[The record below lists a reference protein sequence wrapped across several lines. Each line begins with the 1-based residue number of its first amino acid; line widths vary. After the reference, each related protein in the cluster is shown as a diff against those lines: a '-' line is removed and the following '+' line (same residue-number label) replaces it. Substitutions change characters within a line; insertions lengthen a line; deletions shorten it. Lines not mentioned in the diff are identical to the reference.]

1 MQGIATMAVGVV
13 VVAALYLGRD
23 IFIPL
28 VLAILLSFVLAPVT
42 SFFRRLRLGRIPSV
56 IVAVLLALGVI
67 LAIGTVIGAQIA
79 DLAGN
84 ASQYRTT
91 VERKIAGLQEG
102 ILGRAN
108 VIVRTLDHGVGGLA
122 TGPGKAAPGDA
133 PATQTGTPGTEPML
147 VRVQEQDSSPVTLAR
162 KILGPVVEPLAT
174 VGIVVV
180 VVIFLLMQ
188 REDLRNRLIRL
199 FGSSDLHRTT
209 MAMDD
214 AAKRLSRY
222 FLVQL
227 GLNAAF
233 GIIIGVGLWLIGVP
247 SPVLWGVFSAL
258 MRFVPYVGAFISG
271 ILPVALAA
279 AVDPGWSMVLAA
291 AALFLVAEPL
301 VGQVA
306 EPLLYGQSTGLS
318 PFAVIISTLFWTF
331 LWGPIGLIL
340 ATPFTVCLVVL
351 GKHVERLEF
360 LNVLLGDQPPLTPV
374 ENFYQR
380 ILAGDPDEAVELG
393 EQMLRERSLSS
404 YYDEVALKGLQ
415 LAANDYARGVI
426 PHQQLEDI
434 KLAAQAL
441 VEDFEKRPDEDP
453 SKPEAATADPTAAS
467 DGTAMPGWAPPA
479 SELPPAWRGER
490 PVL

>member
-1 MQGIATMAVGVV
+1 MAVGVV
-13 VVAALYLGRD
+13 VIAALYLGRD

-28 VLAILLSFVLAPVT
+28 VLAVLLSFVLAPVT
-42 SFFRRLRLGRIPSV
+42 GFLRRLRLGRIPSV
-56 IVAVLLALGVI
+56 IAAVLLALGVI

-91 VERKIAGLQEG
+91 VEAKIAGLQEG

-122 TGPGKAAPGDA
+122 AGSGKAAPGDT
-133 PATQTGTPGTEPML
+133 PATKPGAPGSEPML

-174 VGIVVV
+174 VGIVLVV
-180 VVIFLLMQ
+180 VVFLLMQ

-233 GIIIGVGLWLIGVP
+233 GVIIGVGLWLIGVP

-258 MRFVPYVGAFISG
+258 MRFVP
-271 ILPVALAA
+271 
-279 AVDPGWSMVLAA
+279 
-291 AALFLVAEPL
+291 
-301 VGQVA
+301 
-306 EPLLYGQSTGLS
+306 
-318 PFAVIISTLFWTF
+318 
-331 LWGPIGLIL
+331 
-340 ATPFTVCLVVL
+340 
-351 GKHVERLEF
+351 
-360 LNVLLGDQPPLTPV
+360 
-374 ENFYQR
+374 
-380 ILAGDPDEAVELG
+380 
-393 EQMLRERSLSS
+393 
-404 YYDEVALKGLQ
+404 
-415 LAANDYARGVI
+415 
-426 PHQQLEDI
+426 
-434 KLAAQAL
+434 
-441 VEDFEKRPDEDP
+441 
-453 SKPEAATADPTAAS
+453 
-467 DGTAMPGWAPPA
+467 
-479 SELPPAWRGER
+479 
-490 PVL
+490 